1 MARAPVMQVTHTPY
15 IGLIYLGRMELSAT
29 AKVILGMLA
38 ARPRSGY
45 EIKQLVDS
53 SARFFWAASY
63 GQIYPEL
70 KRLEDAGLIT
80 GSDAS
85 HGARQRTVH
94 KLTAKGKRAARD
106 WIATEPQVF
115 ELRDEGLLELFFAGS
130 IEPARTPE
138 IARERAT
145 QAADTAAQLRSLQV
159 IKGHGQ
165 AEGPEHS
172 PDAGS
177 LTVLRYGIEMNEWA
191 AAWFERAADDLE
203 RQIAG
208 RDARARDSDPF
219 SVGHG

>member
-1 MARAPVMQVTHTPY
+1 
-15 IGLIYLGRMELSAT
+15 MELSAT

-80 GSDAS
+80 GNDAS
-85 HGARQRTVH
+85 QGARQRTVF
-94 KLTAKGKRAARD
+94 KLTAKGRRAAKD
-106 WIATEPQVF
+106 WIDRKPEVY
-115 ELRDEGLLELFFAGS
+115 ELRDEGLLALFFAGA
-130 IEPARTPE
+130 IEPSRAAE

-145 QAADTAAQLRSLQV
+145 AAAATAAELRAVQEQV
-159 IKGHGQ
+159 DEKGRH
-165 AEGPEHS
+165 EGPDHS

-177 LTVLRYGIEMNEWA
+177 LTVLRYGIEMNEWVA
-191 AAWFERAADDLE
+191 DWFERAAQE
-203 RQIAG
+203 IENETAG
-208 RDARARDSDPF
+208 VAGGR
-219 SVGHG
+219 